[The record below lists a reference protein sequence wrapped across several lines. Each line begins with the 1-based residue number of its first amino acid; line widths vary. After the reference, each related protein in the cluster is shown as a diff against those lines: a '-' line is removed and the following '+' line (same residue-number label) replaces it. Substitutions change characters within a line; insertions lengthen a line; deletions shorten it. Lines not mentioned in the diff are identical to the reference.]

1 MKQNSIEDGRLS
13 NHGRGLGTVTEE
25 MVEQRAGE
33 IAIINGRSKRNIL
46 EADREQA
53 TRELTGKEHLNPTP
67 TAAETL
73 TEDERWEEVP
83 ESEGHRA
90 ETVPSPDEQT
100 VAEKLVEE
108 GVQDAEHDQELE
120 ATRESLKRD
129 KI

>member
-1 MKQNSIEDGRLS
+1 
-13 NHGRGLGTVTEE
+13 
-25 MVEQRAGE
+25 
-33 IAIINGRSKRNIL
+33 L

-53 TRELTGKEHLNPTP
+53 QRELTGKEHLNPTP

-83 ESEGHRA
+83 ESEGHQA

>member
-53 TRELTGKEHLNPTP
+53 TRELTGKERLNPTP
-67 TAAETL
+67 TVAETL

>member
-1 MKQNSIEDGRLS
+1 MKQNSIEEGRLS
-13 NHGRGLGTVTEE
+13 NRGHGLGTVTEE

-46 EADREQA
+46 ESDLQEAR
-53 TRELTGKEHLNPTP
+53 RELTGEEHLNPSP
-67 TAAETL
+67 SLAETL
-73 TEDERWEEVP
+73 TEDDRWQEVP
-83 ESEGHRA
+83 EGVGHKA

-108 GVQDAEHDQELE
+108 GVQDAEHDQEIE

-129 KI
+129 K